1 MSKKPQYDPEEI
13 RYPNQ
18 IIVNSPLV
26 PEMEK
31 SYIEYAMSVIVGRA
45 LPDVRDGLK
54 PVHRRILYAM
64 YEDNLTS
71 DKPFKKSATCVGDVL
86 GRYHPH
92 GDASV
97 YDALVRLAQDFSMRY
112 MLVDGHGNFGS
123 VDGDPP
129 AAYRYTEARL
139 SKISNEMLR
148 DIEKDTVDWD
158 PNFDETRKEPKV
170 LPSRFPNLLV
180 NGSSGIAVGMAT
192 NIPPHNLKEVI
203 NATICVLDD
212 PNATLGDLMEHVKGP
227 DFPTKGIIMGRSGIR
242 AAYATGR
249 GRVMVRARHE
259 FEEFGKDRT
268 RIVITEIPYQVN
280 KRMLIKSMADQVE
293 DKRLEGIS
301 DIRDE
306 SDRNGMRIVI
316 ELKRDANPQ
325 VVLNRLFAQ
334 TQLQTT
340 FAINMLALVEVNGK
354 LQPKILSLRHILDEY
369 IAYQEQVIIRRTRY
383 DLKKAQ
389 ERAHLLEGLLVAQD
403 NIDEVIHIIRTSYDD
418 AKDRL
423 MERFQLD
430 DIQAQAILDMR
441 LKALQGLDREKLE
454 AEYKELEERIA
465 YFNQLLSDEGMLRG
479 VLKDELIAIRD
490 KYGDERVTEIQDVE
504 DEIDIEDLI
513 EEEQCVFTLTQA
525 GYIKRT
531 PASEYAAQSKG
542 GMGKKGITTREEDC
556 VVDVFTASTH
566 DYLFFFTDTGKVYR
580 KKGYQ
585 IPESGKTAK
594 GTNIVNILQV
604 ESGERIQTMIHTRQL
619 DNENLFLVMVTRNGT
634 VKRLPVTTLK
644 NIRASGIRA
653 LRLEE
658 GDELISV
665 RETDGTKKILIAT
678 HDGMAVCFDENDVRP
693 MGREAVGVR
702 GIRLREGDY
711 VVGAARATAGKSV
724 LTITE
729 KGYGKR
735 TPVEEYRIT
744 NRGGLGIKNY
754 MVTEKTGK
762 IVGIK
767 VVDGSE
773 DLLLV
778 TQAGILIR
786 THVDAIRMAG
796 RATQG
801 VIVMR
806 FKEEG
811 DQVISLALADR
822 EETADTQQPQE
833 PEGEDLPAQE
843 PEMDETADTQEEAK
857 SEEE

>member
-13 RYPNQ
+13 RFPDQ
-18 IIVNSPLV
+18 RIVESPLV
-26 PEMEK
+26 PEMEN

-148 DIEKDTVDWD
+148 DIEKETVDWD
-158 PNFDETRKEPKV
+158 PNFDESRREPRV
-170 LPSRFPNLLV
+170 LPCRFPNLLV

-192 NIPPHNLKEVI
+192 NIPPHNLREVI
-203 NATICVLDD
+203 GACICVLDN
-212 PNATLGDLMEHVKGP
+212 PEATLSDLMEHVKGP

-249 GRVMVRARHE
+249 GRLMVRARHE
-259 FEEFGKDRT
+259 FEEFGSGRT
-268 RIVITEIPYQVN
+268 RIIFTELPYQVN
-280 KRMLIKSMADQVE
+280 KRMLIKSIADQVE
-293 DKRLEGIS
+293 DKRIEGIS

-306 SDRNGMRIVI
+306 SDRNGMRMVI

-340 FAINMLALVEVNGK
+340 FAINMLALVENQR
-354 LQPKILSLRHILDEY
+354 QPKILSLRHIIDEY
-369 IAYQEQVIIRRTRY
+369 LKFQEEIIVRRTRF

-389 ERAHLLEGLLVAQD
+389 ERAHLLEGLLIAQD
-403 NIDEVIHIIRTSYDD
+403 NIDEVIKIIRTSYDN
-418 AKDRL
+418 AKENL
-423 MERFQLD
+423 MARFGLD
-430 DIQAQAILDMR
+430 DVQAQAILDMR
-441 LKALQGLDREKLE
+441 LKALQGLDREKLQN
-454 AEYKELEERIA
+454 EYKELEERIA
-465 YFNQLLSDEGMLRG
+465 YFLRILNDESL
-479 VLKDELIAIRD
+479 VKSILKEELTAIAD
-490 KYGDERVTEIQDVE
+490 KYGDDRKTEIQDVE

-513 EEEQCVFTLTQA
+513 EEEQCVYTLTNN

-531 PASEYAAQSKG
+531 PVSEYAAQSKG
-542 GMGKKGITTREEDC
+542 GMGKKGITTRDEDYVC
-556 VVDVFTASTH
+556 DVFTASTH
-566 DYLFFFTDTGKVYR
+566 DFIMFFTDTGKVYR

-585 IPESGKTAK
+585 IPESGKAAK
-594 GTNIVNILQV
+594 GTALVNILQI
-604 ESGERIQTMIHTRQL
+604 ETDERVQAMIHYRPSEETDDSHLQL
-619 DNENLFLVMVTRNGT
+619 TMVTENGT
-634 VKRLPVTTLK
+634 VKRVAVSAFRNLRQ
-644 NIRASGIRA
+644 NGIRA
-653 LRLEE
+653 LRLDE
-658 GDELISV
+658 GDRLVSV
-665 RETDGTKKILIAT
+665 LETDGQSRVLIAT
-678 HDGMAVCFDENDVRP
+678 YDGMAVCFDENDVRS
-693 MGREAVGVR
+693 MGRDAVGVR
-702 GIRLREGDY
+702 GIRLREGDR
-711 VVGAARATAGKSV
+711 VIGAARAVEGCQV
-724 LTITE
+724 LSITE
-729 KGYGKR
+729 RGFGKQ
-735 TPVEEYRIT
+735 TPVEEYRVT
-744 NRGGLGIKNY
+744 NRGGIGIKNY
-754 MVTEKTGK
+754 MVTDKTGGV
-762 IVGIK
+762 VGMK

-773 DLLLV
+773 DILLI
-778 TQAGILIR
+778 TQSGIMLRTAVENIR
-786 THVDAIRMAG
+786 SAG

-811 DQVISLALADR
+811 DRVIAMALTDK
-822 EETADTQQPQE
+822 D
-833 PEGEDLPAQE
+833 
-843 PEMDETADTQEEAK
+843 
-857 SEEE
+857 EEE